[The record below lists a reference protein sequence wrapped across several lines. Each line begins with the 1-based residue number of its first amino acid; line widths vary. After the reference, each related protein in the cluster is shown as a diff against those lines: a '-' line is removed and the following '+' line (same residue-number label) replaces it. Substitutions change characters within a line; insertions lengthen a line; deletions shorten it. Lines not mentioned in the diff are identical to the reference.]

1 MKKII
6 LSFSI
11 LSLSILA
18 SCGGKKE
25 EEPFGKSK
33 EVESVSVTEESVKD
47 VNPLVEEGQKL
58 FEGKGTCSACHQP
71 ENKVIGPSLKEI
83 SKIYTEKNGNIITFL
98 KGQAEPIV
106 DPSQFEVMKAN
117 FAITKN
123 MTDEELASLEAY
135 IKSF

>member
-1 MKKII
+1 MKKLVFSLAI
-6 LSFSI
+6 LV
-11 LSLSILA
+11 LA

-98 KGQAEPIV
+98 KGEAEPIV

>member
-1 MKKII
+1 MKKLVFSLAI
-6 LSFSI
+6 LV
-11 LSLSILA
+11 LA

-33 EVESVSVTEESVKD
+33 EVESVSVTQESVKD

-98 KGQAEPIV
+98 KGEAEPIV

>member
-1 MKKII
+1 MKKLVFSLAI
-6 LSFSI
+6 LV
-11 LSLSILA
+11 LV

-98 KGQAEPIV
+98 KGEAEPIV

>member
-1 MKKII
+1 MKRVI
-6 LSFSI
+6 LSLAV
-11 LSLSILA
+11 LSLSILV

-98 KGQAEPIV
+98 KGEAEPIV

>member
-25 EEPFGKSK
+25 EEPFGKTK
-33 EVESVSVTEESVKD
+33 EAVSVTEESVKD
-47 VNPLVEEGQKL
+47 VNPLAEEGKKI

-71 ENKVIGPSLKEI
+71 DNKVIGPSLKEI
-83 SKIYTEKNGNIITFL
+83 SKTYTEKNGNIITFL
-98 KGQAEPIV
+98 KGEAEPIV
-106 DPSQFEVMKAN
+106 DPTQFEVMKAN
-117 FAITKN
+117 FAITKQ
-123 MTDEELASLEAY
+123 MSDAELASLEAY